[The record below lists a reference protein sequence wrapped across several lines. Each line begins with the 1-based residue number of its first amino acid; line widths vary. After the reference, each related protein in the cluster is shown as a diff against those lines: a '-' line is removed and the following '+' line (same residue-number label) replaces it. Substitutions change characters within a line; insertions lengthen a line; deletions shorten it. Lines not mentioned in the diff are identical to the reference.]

1 MGGNSSSLTETPSQ
15 PPSQPP
21 PQPQE
26 LWCGRN
32 SPCKPNNTGMDC
44 ANLGQRNAGLLR
56 NCPAGYN
63 GIEDKGSCFL
73 PMDRQRRCTLQSQ
86 SGTIKQ
92 DSFIKYPYPGPG
104 YCIPDPN
111 NPSFFILKTENTPG
125 WGPGQN
131 CWLTDG
137 TVTGYGEKPCAGGSS
152 DECKRRIDGNGNV
165 FFTELDKKELTDDVK
180 AGMCMK
186 SFNDLLRPEC
196 VRFCSANNSLCNSVG
211 KSDPKKFF
219 GVN

>member
-1 MGGNSSSLTETPSQ
+1 MGSKSSSLTETPSQ
-15 PPSQPP
+15 PSL
-21 PQPQE
+21 PQE

-44 ANLGQRNAGLLR
+44 ANLGQRNAGLLKS
-56 NCPAGYN
+56 CPAGYN

-73 PMDRQRRCTLQSQ
+73 PMDRQRKCTLIKGSPA
-86 SGTIKQ
+86 TI
-92 DSFIKYPYPGPG
+92 SKYAYPGPG

-111 NPSFFILKTENTPG
+111 NPSFFILRPENTPG

-131 CWLTDG
+131 CWVTDG
-137 TVTGYGEKPCAGGSS
+137 TVTGYGQKPCSGGSL

-165 FFTELDKKELTDDVK
+165 FFTELNGNIATTNVSPDRCMTSLNSLLT
-180 AGMCMK
+180 
-186 SFNDLLRPEC
+186 PEC
-196 VRFCSANNSLCNSVG
+196 VKFCSTNNSLCNSVG

>member
-1 MGGNSSSLTETPSQ
+1 MGGKSSSLTETPSQ
-15 PPSQPP
+15 P

-32 SPCKPNNTGMDC
+32 SPCATSNNGMDC
-44 ANLGQRNAGLLR
+44 SNMTLGYDRLKQ
-56 NCPAGYN
+56 CPNGYN
-63 GIEDKGSCFL
+63 SSFEKGSCFL
-73 PMDRQRRCTLQSQ
+73 PLDKQRRCTLQQRSE
-86 SGTIKQ
+86 TI
-92 DSFIKYPYPGPG
+92 IKKPTTFYPYPGPG

>member
-1 MGGNSSSLTETPSQ
+1 MGAKSSSLTETPSQ
-15 PPSQPP
+15 PPPP
-21 PQPQE
+21 PQE

-44 ANLGQRNAGLLR
+44 SNMTLGYDRLR
-56 NCPAGYN
+56 QCPSGYN
-63 GIEDKGSCFL
+63 SSFEKGSCFL
-73 PMDRQRRCTLQSQ
+73 PLDRQRKCTLQSEQ
-86 SGTIKQ
+86 SEQK
-92 DSFIKYPYPGPG
+92 KKWPYPGPG

-111 NPSFFILKTENTPG
+111 KPSFFILRAENTPG

-131 CWLTDG
+131 CWVTDG
-137 TVTGYGEKPCAGGSS
+137 TVTGYGQKPCSGGSL

-165 FFTELDKKELTDDVK
+165 FFTELNGNIATTNVSPDRCMTSLNSLLT
-180 AGMCMK
+180 
-186 SFNDLLRPEC
+186 PEC
-196 VRFCSANNSLCNSVG
+196 VKFCSANNSLCNSVG

>member
-1 MGGNSSSLTETPSQ
+1 MGGKSSSLTETPSQ
-15 PPSQPP
+15 PS

-63 GIEDKGSCFL
+63 SSEERGSCFL

-86 SGTIKQ
+86 SETIPVN
-92 DSFIKYPYPGPG
+92 STLKYLYPGPG

-111 NPSFFILKTENTPG
+111 NPSFFILRPENTPG

-131 CWLTDG
+131 CWVTDG
-137 TVTGYGEKPCAGGSS
+137 TVTGYGQKPCSGGSL

-165 FFTELDKKELTDDVK
+165 FFTELNGNIATTNVSPDRCMTSLNSLLT
-180 AGMCMK
+180 
-186 SFNDLLRPEC
+186 PEC
-196 VRFCSANNSLCNSVG
+196 VKFCSANNSLCNSVG